1 MPNVRYYSQNEADF
15 YRGTDDF
22 GLATTINQSSDFRLS
37 GYGAYTFG
45 VKLIYSAL
53 QWDVSL
59 SLDRYISDKSYGHDA
74 SDQSHPALLS
84 FNMTSLGL
92 NFRF

>member
-22 GLATTINQSSDFRLS
+22 RLATTINQSSDFRLS
-37 GYGAYTFG
+37 GYGAYTLG
-45 VKLIYSAL
+45 VKFIYSAL
-53 QWDVSL
+53 RWDVSL
-59 SLDRYISDKSYGHDA
+59 SLDRYISDESYGHDA
-74 SDQSHPALLS
+74 SERSHPALLS

>member
-1 MPNVRYYSQNEADF
+1 MGE
-15 YRGTDDF
+15 
-22 GLATTINQSSDFRLS
+22 
-37 GYGAYTFG
+37 
-45 VKLIYSAL
+45 KLIYSAL

-84 FNMTSLGL
+84 FNMTSVGL